1 MGLILDTSAIVTAE
15 RRGHRVPQILA
26 GVRETW
32 GENEIGLSVVT
43 IAELSHGVQR
53 AKLDTRRQ
61 QRQSF
66 IEELLATVTVYAI
79 TIEIAQLAGVISGQE
94 AERGIR
100 LPFEDLLIGAT
111 ALHLGFE
118 VGTENS
124 ATSRGFR
131 A

>member
-1 MGLILDTSAIVTAE
+1 MNDRT
-15 RRGHRVPQILA
+15 RQD
-26 GVRETW
+26 
-32 GENEIGLSVVT
+32 
-43 IAELSHGVQR
+43 ELY
-53 AKLDTRRQ
+53 RRQ

-118 VGTENS
+118 VGTENI
-124 ATSRGFR
+124 RHFERIPGLIVR
-131 A
+131 HL